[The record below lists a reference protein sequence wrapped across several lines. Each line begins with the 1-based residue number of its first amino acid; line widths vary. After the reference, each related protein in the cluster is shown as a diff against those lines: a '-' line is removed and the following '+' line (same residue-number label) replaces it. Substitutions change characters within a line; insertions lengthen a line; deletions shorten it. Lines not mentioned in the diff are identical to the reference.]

1 MGFSLWICTKCME
14 PGRGHRSTS
23 EWLSQRKRKHVF
35 VSLFGRCGYAFVRC
49 RRTAEEL
56 PKHHR
61 RTTQEL
67 PKNCRRTDQELP
79 KNCPRTAQPRSAQ
92 ELPKNCR
99 RAAEEPARTRQDPP
113 SHHEAI
119 QEHRF
124 QNILWPFSSLRSF
137 SSFSAIKGYP
147 WTTRHSLSLP
157 VDTKRESLVL
167 ASARQR

>member
-1 MGFSLWICTKCME
+1 MK
-14 PGRGHRSTS
+14 RGLYETEDQHYIFRRCLNGT
-23 EWLSQRKRKHVF
+23 LS
-35 VSLFGRCGYAFVRC
+35 
-49 RRTAEEL
+49 
-56 PKHHR
+56 
-61 RTTQEL
+61 L
-67 PKNCRRTDQELP
+67 PKNCRRTAQELP
-79 KNCPRTAQPRSAQ
+79 KNYPTKKCPRAGEELAKNCRRTA
-92 ELPKNCR
+92 EEVPKNCR